1 MILGYETI
9 IAKVI
14 QDTGLPRKEIEEKVE
29 QKLKELQGLISKE
42 GAAHIVANSLN
53 VKLFDATSKNLKVN
67 NLQSGL
73 NSVNVTVRILN
84 IYEIR
89 NFSKNNQERRVANIL
104 VGDETGTTKVVI
116 WDENLIN
123 EVPKLK
129 EGDILKVLNAQAREN
144 NGNIELHLGNKS
156 QLKIN
161 PENES
166 VGEIKITATSKKKFI
181 KDIKENEFVEI
192 CGHLVQIFEPRYY
205 NACPVCNK
213 KTLEQN
219 GHFSCMEH
227 NIITPNKVPIVNIIL
242 DDSTD
247 NVRIVL
253 FRDIAEKLIGK
264 NQDFQIVQKN
274 VLGKSLTVK
283 GKVNK
288 NEMFQRVE
296 LMANSIEET
305 NPEDI
310 LKGLE

>member
-123 EVPKLK
+123 EVPKL
-129 EGDILKVLNAQAREN
+129 
-144 NGNIELHLGNKS
+144 
-156 QLKIN
+156 
-161 PENES
+161 
-166 VGEIKITATSKKKFI
+166 
-181 KDIKENEFVEI
+181 
-192 CGHLVQIFEPRYY
+192 
-205 NACPVCNK
+205 
-213 KTLEQN
+213 
-219 GHFSCMEH
+219 
-227 NIITPNKVPIVNIIL
+227 
-242 DDSTD
+242 
-247 NVRIVL
+247 
-253 FRDIAEKLIGK
+253 
-264 NQDFQIVQKN
+264 
-274 VLGKSLTVK
+274 
-283 GKVNK
+283 
-288 NEMFQRVE
+288 
-296 LMANSIEET
+296 
-305 NPEDI
+305 
-310 LKGLE
+310 